1 MKSKLGYLTGISLKR
16 KIKTKWFVAANV
28 LLAVML
34 IAGFNIDTIIKS
46 FGGDFNEKTQVY
58 VIDHTNESYEVFK
71 SAIEN
76 ANQAYNVEDK
86 DTKEETKQESDFVVK
101 KYNKSESEAKKLIE
115 KEKKTIVLVLDESND
130 ENILSAKLISKDYLN
145 MTKFQIIN
153 TAVNTTKSA
162 LALQR
167 SNISAEELASISS
180 PITLEREYLDAKK
193 NASGENSEMIM
204 GFVFPLIILPFFML
218 TIFLVQMIG
227 AEVND
232 EKTTRGMEIIISNV
246 SPKTHFFSKV
256 IAGNLFVLFQ
266 GALLFVYGGLGLLVK
281 NLIGGNNITN
291 GFTGQIGSM
300 VNEVLKSGIG
310 EKLIYIIPLT
320 LILMILTFVA
330 YSLLAGVLASMTTT
344 IEDFQQLQT
353 PIMVISMVGYFL
365 AVMSSG
371 FTGSLFIKIFSY
383 IPFISAILSP
393 SLLMLGEIGV
403 VDIVISIILVSIT
416 IFALMKYGLKIYK
429 VGILNYSSRDLWKKM
444 FKALKN

>member
-16 KIKTKWFVAANV
+16 KIKTRWFVAANV
-28 LLAVML
+28 LIALVL

-46 FGGDFNEKTQVY
+46 FGGDFNEKTQIY
-58 VIDHTNESYEVFK
+58 VIDRTGESFDTFK
-71 SAIEN
+71 MAVDN
-76 ANQAYNVEDK
+76 ANQSFSVEDK
-86 DTKEETKQESDFVVK
+86 EEVEENKVESDFVVK
-101 KYNKSESEAKKLIE
+101 KYNKSEKEAKKLIE
-115 KEKKTIVLVLDESND
+115 KEKKTVVLVLDEANNND
-130 ENILSAKLISKDYLN
+130 ILSAKLISKDYLN
-145 MTKFQIIN
+145 MTNFQIIN
-153 TAVNTTKSA
+153 AAVNTTKSA
-162 LALQR
+162 IALQR
-167 SNISAEELASISS
+167 SNISAEELAKISA
-180 PITLEREYLDAKK
+180 PIKLDREYLDAKK
-193 NASGENSEMIM
+193 STSGENSEMIM

-256 IAGNLFVLFQ
+256 IAGNLFVLIQ
-266 GALLFVYGGLGLLVK
+266 GGLLFLYGGLGLLVK
-281 NLIGGNNITN
+281 NLFGGNITN
-291 GFTGQIGSM
+291 GFTNQMGSM
-300 VNEVLKSGIG
+300 LNDVLSSGLG

-330 YSLLAGVLASMTTT
+330 YSLLAGILASMTTT

-353 PIMVISMVGYFL
+353 PIMIISMVGYFL

-393 SLLMLGEIGV
+393 SLLMMGEIGV
-403 VDIVISIILVSIT
+403 VDILISTVLVSIT
-416 IFALMKYGLKIYK
+416 IFALVKYGLKVYK

-444 FKALKN
+444 FKALKD